1 MERIFIQSALFGTAI
16 LVVYAFV
23 SPPIKLSAQIS
34 PTLDPDTRVRKGVVE
49 QIDSGTGAL
58 VIDFQGV
65 SVLVVMNASTT
76 VNSPNGEEAG
86 AEFLRDGSAVYVF
99 GDYDKDNHS
108 VLAEKIVIRNKSPL
122 ERKTLSRAEMKSMK
136 PKADT
141 GTSSILD
148 SLSLTAK

>member
-1 MERIFIQSALFGTAI
+1 MERIFIQSVLFGTAI

-34 PTLDPDTRVRKGVVE
+34 PTLDPDTRVRKGVIE
-49 QIDSGTGAL
+49 QVDANTGML

-65 SVLVVMNASTT
+65 SVPIVTNASTT

-86 AEFLRDGSAVYVF
+86 LEFLRDGSAVYIF
-99 GDYDKDNHS
+99 GDYDKENHS
-108 VLAEKIVIRNKSPL
+108 ILAEKIVIRNKSPL
-122 ERKTLSRAEMKSMK
+122 ERKTLSRAEMKNMRTRT
-136 PKADT
+136 DT

>member
-1 MERIFIQSALFGTAI
+1 
-16 LVVYAFV
+16 
-23 SPPIKLSAQIS
+23 
-34 PTLDPDTRVRKGVVE
+34 
-49 QIDSGTGAL
+49 
-58 VIDFQGV
+58 
-65 SVLVVMNASTT
+65 MNASTT